1 MDYEKTGF
9 IAPDRHAFTP
19 SSFKGDTP
27 ERIDLVTGRFPR
39 GKVVLLAG
47 AGGVGK
53 SFLLL
58 QAFEAVNGGAS
69 HQTLGGQIVGKELPC
84 FCLMGEDDRGSL
96 DLRLRAIREHNP
108 SVKPVDHGHIWPV
121 PNIGHMPLVKK
132 GWDGTIK
139 PTEVLEWLERIL
151 TGALAEYGS
160 LGFLVV
166 DTFSTLLPVDANK
179 PDEVQAAFSFLTSL
193 AARLDLCVIVTH
205 HMNKGAGADADRTKT
220 AEELRSGIRGST
232 ALEAAVRAAYV
243 LHKLGSGDADR
254 VRREAQMDDYTGDVI
269 QLCLVKDNL
278 GLRTDAVTYIRMPN
292 GTLQDVSGLLG
303 RRMSDEEALLQ
314 VVQGANDAGRK
325 LTKTGTDG
333 LFASRAA
340 SWPGNLSTMA
350 RAPLERLANQLIED
364 GRLIADA
371 KGLTVPLCH
380 RLPVPAVPVPAV
392 PAHSQN
398 FGNEK
403 SLTIQ

>member
-27 ERIDLVTGRFPR
+27 ERIDLVAGRFPR

-58 QAFEAVNGGAS
+58 QAFEAINGGAS
-69 HQTLGGQIVGKELPC
+69 HRTLGGQIVGKDLPC
-84 FCLMGEDDRGSL
+84 FGLLGEDDQGSI

-108 SVKPVDHGHIWPV
+108 SVKPVEHGYIWPV

-139 PTEVLEWLERIL
+139 PTEVLEWLERVL
-151 TGALAEYGS
+151 TAALAEYGK

-166 DTFSTLLPVDANK
+166 DTFSTLLPVDANT
-179 PDEVQAAFSFLTSL
+179 PHEVQAAFSFLTSL
-193 AARLDLCVIVTH
+193 AARLDICIVVTH
-205 HMNKGAGADADRTKT
+205 HMNKGAGTDADKTKT
-220 AEELRSGIRGST
+220 VEELRSGIRGST

-243 LHKLGSGDADR
+243 LHKLGSNDADR
-254 VRREAQMDDYTGDVI
+254 VRKEAQMDDYTGDVI
-269 QLCLVKDNL
+269 QLRLVKDNL
-278 GLRTDAVTYIRMPN
+278 GLRTDPVTYIRMPN
-292 GTLQDVSGLLG
+292 GRLLDVSGLLG
-303 RRMSDEEALLQ
+303 RRMSDEDALLQ
-314 VVQGANDAGRK
+314 VVQDANDAGRK

-340 SWPGNLSTMA
+340 SWPGNLSTMT
-350 RAPLERLANQLIED
+350 RAPLEMLANQLLQE
-364 GRLIADA
+364 GKLSSDA

-392 PAHSQN
+392 PAHSRN

-403 SLTIQ
+403 SVTIQ